1 MVDALKESA
10 PYLSFGDLKDSPRRA
25 AQASRLYVLSIAYFM
40 LPCLIYL
47 VGFTKWYVILFA
59 GLSLVVA
66 GFIDAKYEL
75 SRNKVVCSWWGDMK
89 WFLLIMLAACLWTSM
104 FGAGFVGPQTN
115 DQIKNHMIHRDLF
128 VYSWPVIYHDSSPEM
143 RFLSYPLGYYL
154 VPALVGK
161 AFGWTIDTLAIFL
174 WTALGIAL
182 LWSWFCV
189 LFSRFAI
196 FAVFIFIFFSGL
208 DILGMAALGHGTPA
222 AGTHLE
228 WWSGWTFLQYSS
240 NATVMSWST
249 QHGAAQWL
257 FPMLLFYR
265 LFVLREVR
273 GSTLLVSIAALWSH
287 LTLLG
292 AALFLPLYF
301 KEKRISQLFK
311 PLSLLPLPF
320 LAVVAIFYASKAP
333 GMIDTGFVWELW
345 PISEFLPKLI
355 WFNLFEFGILALI
368 IFSIKSYWCEDERL
382 LFIGT
387 LVVLLVVPFYHIGWS
402 NDVSMRVSA
411 IPLFM
416 LFVIFCT
423 SIREAF
429 LRKNKAAISVA
440 LLYML
445 VAMFTPMN
453 EMFRQF
459 YQIKH
464 SAVFIDPLTDEN
476 WNRGVGRNSPN
487 CFIIINSNVIN
498 EINPNVGD
506 TVTIK
511 GVGSFSVAESLV
523 NGPYRNI
530 CVSPESTVITH
541 RPAGSRSL
549 TFSRNGLLLEGK
561 THFYAKSRPEEIR
574 SIIKLWPQQYT
585 GSMNSIFFKFF
596 IDK

>member
-1 MVDALKESA
+1 
-10 PYLSFGDLKDSPRRA
+10 
-25 AQASRLYVLSIAYFM
+25 
-40 LPCLIYL
+40 
-47 VGFTKWYVILFA
+47 
-59 GLSLVVA
+59 
-66 GFIDAKYEL
+66 
-75 SRNKVVCSWWGDMK
+75 MK
-89 WFLLIMLAACLWTSM
+89 WFLLIMLAACLWTSL
-104 FGAGFVGPQTN
+104 FGAGFVGPQTS

-182 LWSWFCV
+182 LWSWFYV

-265 LFVLREVR
+265 LVILREVC

-301 KEKRISQLFK
+301 KEKRVAQLFK

-320 LAVVAIFYASKAP
+320 LVVVAIFYASKAP
-333 GMIDTGFVWELW
+333 GAIDTGFVWELW
-345 PISEFLPKLI
+345 PINEFLPKLI
-355 WFNLFEFGILALI
+355 WFYVFEFGILALI
-368 IFSIKSYWCEDERL
+368 IFSIKSYWSEDERL

-416 LFVIFCT
+416 LFALFCA

-459 YQIKH
+459 YQIK
-464 SAVFIDPLTDEN
+464 SSTIFIDALTDEN
-476 WNRGVGRNSPN
+476 WNRGVRRKFPN
-487 CFIIINSNVIN
+487 CFIIRNDWNIN
-498 EINPNVGD
+498 EIDPKAGD

-511 GVGSFSVAESLV
+511 GVGSFDVAETFVS
-523 NGPYRNI
+523 GGYRNV
-530 CVSPESTVITH
+530 CVSPKSTVIAQ
-541 RPAGSRSL
+541 RSAGPRSL
-549 TFSRNGLLLEGK
+549 TFFRNGAALESNL
-561 THFYAKSRPEEIR
+561 HLYVKSQPEKIQ
-574 SIIKLWPQQYT
+574 SIVTIWPQQYT
-585 GSMNSIFFKFF
+585 GSEGSMFFKLFM
-596 IDK
+596 KK